1 MREAPH
7 WLYERLPYLY
17 VLIGALAASD
27 FRLQT
32 ESALGIALVLVGL
45 VVLRLRNRYRLK
57 STQHILFRLG
67 ALR

>member
-17 VLIGALAASD
+17 VLTGVLAASGFELSPD
-27 FRLQT
+27 KVSGIVLATVGLAVFRLR
-32 ESALGIALVLVGL
+32 INY
-45 VVLRLRNRYRLK
+45 RLRSAQQIR
-57 STQHILFRLG
+57 FRLG